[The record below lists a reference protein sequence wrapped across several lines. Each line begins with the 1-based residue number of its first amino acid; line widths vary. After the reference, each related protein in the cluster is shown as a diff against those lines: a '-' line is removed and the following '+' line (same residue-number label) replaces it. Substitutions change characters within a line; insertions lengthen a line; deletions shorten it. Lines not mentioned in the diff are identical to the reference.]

1 MQKGLAIL
9 RGKGYYIDNFHSRG
23 FAPREN
29 LKFKRVEIMNK
40 SKFLKKSLA
49 MLLALMLVF
58 AMIPLSASAAEGEF
72 GENPIITVNGVYP
85 DLNEKVYTVE
95 ADFAAD
101 GTATVALGASAPA
114 GSPKGTEVAFIGQEN
129 EYTTGDSVNL
139 EDEATTTDGKTY
151 TLDMELRVPQEK
163 DDEPIVTEY
172 TLVITM
178 VEKVLSNNAAIKQ
191 LTGLG
196 DNLAEYEVGADTIT
210 IVSKFA
216 TTAPTLTN
224 ASFVTADP
232 NATPVYSGSD
242 NTVTVTAED
251 GKTVKVYTIKN
262 EMRPGLTSF
271 EIEGQIGETVIETAD
286 NAGEAY
292 TTTVK
297 VTMPYGTDLTQLVP
311 SFEVGEDIVAVTDW
325 SRYEFVSGVDTF
337 NYVDGA
343 ATANANNTLLI
354 WKSEPPT
361 GNQGSEYYHVT
372 LDIELAENTAGVLES
387 IQVVDAGQKSNV
399 TEVTGNNVTVVMPKG
414 YNFGGASAKNVTL
427 KLVGSK
433 EADVEVL
440 AQPKVTGD
448 TFFAAADGKATLN
461 TVDISSKEIRIR
473 VSSEADDSEYNDYII
488 TLEAAAAAEAK
499 LENFIVKGDVDG
511 DGVDE
516 TYEMDENY
524 TVTLPYAAKAML
536 AGKTGTDDFKT
547 YYSASTGA
555 TIYVGGQ
562 SVVGQQGYIPTDG
575 NGLSWTF
582 NRTEERDV
590 VVVASDG
597 TKKTYTLKL
606 DFDDA
611 RTGRTLTSAE
621 LVGTNNVAEK
631 TNDNTYSA
639 VVTTAKMNGDDV
651 DALRVSVPYSYGK
664 TIDTTNA
671 SSNTVF
677 SSIKVSEGAVALR
690 VNPDVQEISVLD
702 PKGKGPQADATKVTV
717 GTNVVKTDNSLD
729 ADKYTK
735 TNDSSVIYVVSE
747 KVYVDSIVAGKP
759 VTQWANL
766 NALPENQVSKY
777 YIYGVNMEAQK
788 GASLVSIDS
797 TLDENID
804 VTMKAN
810 NVIEIAVPY
819 SYVRN
824 NNSDWTPFSLNFRAD
839 SMAKVAGTWN
849 NTAETLKSDLGSTET
864 ENATLFGV
872 WYDSTAKKNKLY
884 VVKKDGSGA
893 WLGSTTETG
902 IVTVTSENYVAGE
915 SGNKTDYTIQVKVN
929 EAETGSALTSVE
941 AAGSTATIASN
952 RDVNLTLPY
961 GTDKYPVQLD
971 LEASKL
977 ATIYVGT
984 PSESNASMK
993 NDAHLY
999 DPEKGY
1005 DLNGDVKIL
1014 VVAEDNESET
1024 VYTLKT
1030 TVAENFFDVA
1040 KDQWYYDEVLKAAS
1054 NGWINGTN
1062 PGYYEPNG
1070 TMTRGDFAL
1079 IIARIKN
1086 YNPALYTESAFPDV
1100 ESTDYYSAAIAYCKE
1115 MGYLGGE
1122 NGYFNPKDPITREE
1136 MAKIICN
1143 AAGVEQVTDPTS
1155 PYADDDTIAE
1165 WAKGYVYGCQAAE
1178 IMMGDENA
1186 NTFDARSNATRA
1198 EAAAV
1203 LVRAFA

>member
-58 AMIPLSASAAEGEF
+58 AMIPLSASAAEGEY
-72 GENPIITVNGVYP
+72 GSDPTITVNAVYP
-85 DLNEKVYTVE
+85 TLNDKVYTVE
-95 ADFAAD
+95 AD
-101 GTATVALGASAPA
+101 GTTVALGADEPA
-114 GSPKGTEVAFIGQEN
+114 GTPDGTEVVF
-129 EYTTGDSVNL
+129 TDK
-139 EDEATTTDGKTY
+139 DGKDIEAADLGTVDLTQKAAADGNTY
-151 TLDMELRVPQEK
+151 TLGVELRVPQEK

-172 TLVITM
+172 TLVITV

-196 DNLAEYEVGADTIT
+196 DSLAEYEVGADTIT
-210 IVSKFA
+210 IVSKFGQMIELA
-216 TTAPTLTN
+216 DLNTAN
-224 ASFVTADP
+224 FVKADA
-232 NATPVYSGSD
+232 NATVAYTSGSD
-242 NTVTVTAED
+242 EVTVTAQD
-251 GKTVKVYTIKN
+251 GKTSKTYTIEI
-262 EMRPGLTSF
+262 EMRDGLTSF
-271 EIEGQIGETVIETAD
+271 EIEGQIGETEITTSTAD
-286 NAGEAY
+286 NS
-292 TTTVK
+292 TSVK
-297 VTMPYGTDLTQLVP
+297 VTMPYGTDITKLVP
-311 SFEVGEDIVAVTDW
+311 T
-325 SRYEFVSGVDTF
+325 YELGPDVDALSGNDSYEIVSGETVCDFT
-337 NYVDGA
+337 
-343 ATANANNTLLI
+343 NANSAKHLKL
-354 WKSEPPT
+354 WVDPT
-361 GNQGSEYYHVT
+361 ESAGQLTGGTTYYLYVT
-372 LDIELAENTAGVLES
+372 IETAENTAGVLES
-387 IQVVDAGQKSNV
+387 IQVVDGTQKSNV
-399 TEVTGNNVTVVMPKG
+399 TEVSGNNVTVVMPKG

-427 KLVGSK
+427 NLVGSK

-516 TYEMDENY
+516 TYEMDME
-524 TVTLPYAAKAML
+524 TLTLELPYAAKAM
-536 AGKTGTDDFKT
+536 AKSGFKVFV
-547 YYSASTGA
+547 AVSTGA
-555 TIYVGGQ
+555 TAYNTSNTEIK
-562 SVVGQQGYIPTDG
+562 
-575 NGLSWTF
+575 NGTNTLTAFFKSDD
-582 NRTEERDV
+582 ESKLI
-590 VVVASDG
+590 VVASDG
-597 TKKTYTLKL
+597 TKATYDIKL
-606 DFDDA
+606 DYADA

-664 TIDTTNA
+664 TSDTAKN
-671 SSNTVF
+671 NTVF
-677 SSIKVSEGAVALR
+677 SSIEVSEGAVALR

-729 ADKYTK
+729 ANKYTG
-735 TNDSSVIYVVSE
+735 TNESSVIYVVSE

-819 SYVRN
+819 SYVN
-824 NNSDWTPFSLNFRAD
+824 QNKGAWTPFSLNFRTD
-839 SMAKVAGTWN
+839 SMATMKDN
-849 NTAETLKSDLGSTET
+849 NGKTLKSDLGSADTDGAT
-864 ENATLFGV
+864 QFGIYNAGTP
-872 WYDSTAKKNKLY
+872 AAAKLY
-884 VVKKDGSGA
+884 VTKDNG
-893 WLGSTTETG
+893 GSTSADGRFIENF
-902 IVTVTSENYVAGE
+902 VVTSESQTNGKPT
-915 SGNKTDYTIQVKVN
+915 NTTTYTIQVKVN

-993 NDAHLY
+993 DDAHLY

-1014 VVAEDNESET
+1014 VVAEDNESEA

-1040 KDQWYYDEVLKAAS
+1040 EDQWYYDEVLKAAE
-1054 NGWINGTN
+1054 NKWVNGTK
-1062 PGYYEPNG
+1062 PGYFEPNG

-1143 AAGVEQVTDPTS
+1143 AAGVKQVTDPTS

>member
-1 MQKGLAIL
+1 
-9 RGKGYYIDNFHSRG
+9 
-23 FAPREN
+23 
-29 LKFKRVEIMNK
+29 MNK

-49 MLLALMLVF
+49 MLLALMLVL

-129 EYTTGDSVNL
+129 EYTTGKSVNL

-163 DDEPIVTEY
+163 DDKPIVTEY

-196 DNLAEYEVGADTIT
+196 DSLAEYEVGADKITIT
-210 IVSKFA
+210 SKFLKPMDY
-216 TTAPTLTN
+216 TDLDEDN
-224 ASFVTADP
+224 FVTADP
-232 NATPVYSGSD
+232 NVFDVVYSRND
-242 NTVTVTAED
+242 KTVTVTAQD
-251 GKTVKVYTIKN
+251 KKTVKIYEVEIT
-262 EMRPGLTSF
+262 MRDGLTSF
-271 EIEGQIGETVIETAD
+271 EVPNQIGESDISTNLTNSA
-286 NAGEAY
+286 
-292 TTTVK
+292 TTVK
-297 VTMPYGTDLTQLVP
+297 LTVPYGTDLTKLVP
-311 SFEVGEDIVAVTDW
+311 TFTVSEDVKAVSAW
-325 SRYEFVSGVDTF
+325 SDNNYEFVNGEDTIDASSKTDPVLKLW
-337 NYVDGA
+337 NVELP
-343 ATANANNTLLI
+343 ANPDWSQPDRNF
-354 WKSEPPT
+354 
-361 GNQGSEYYHVT
+361 GSVFVEVT
-372 LDIELAENTAGVLES
+372 VAENTAGVLES
-387 IQVVDAGQKSNV
+387 IQVVDGGQKSNV
-399 TEVTGNNVTVVMPKG
+399 TEVTGNTVTVEMPKG
-414 YNFGGASAKNVTL
+414 YDFSKGTNVTL
-427 KLVGSK
+427 NLVGSK

-440 AQPKVTGD
+440 AQPDATKNVT
-448 TFFAAADGKATLN
+448 FSAADGTATIN
-461 TVDISSKEIRIR
+461 DVDISSKEIRIR

-499 LENFIVKGDVDG
+499 LENFIVKGDVD
-511 DGVDE
+511 DDDVDE
-516 TYEMDENY
+516 TYEMDME
-524 TVTLPYAAKAML
+524 TLILELPYAAKAM
-536 AGKTGTDDFKT
+536 AKNEFKVFT
-547 YYSASTGA
+547 SISTGA
-555 TIYVGGQ
+555 TATNANTKPVN
-562 SVVGQQGYIPTDG
+562 DG
-575 NGLSWTF
+575 ITTLAAFF
-582 NRTEERDV
+582 NSSDESKIIVT
-590 VVVASDG
+590 ASDG
-597 TKKTYTLKL
+597 TKATYDIKL
-606 DFDDA
+606 DYADA

-621 LVGTNNVAEK
+621 LVGTTNVAEK
-631 TNDNTYSA
+631 TNDNTYGA
-639 VVTTAKMNGDDV
+639 VPGTAKMGTETV
-651 DALRVSVPYSYGK
+651 ETIRVTVPYSYGK
-664 TIDTTNA
+664 AIDSTNA
-671 SSNTVF
+671 ASKTVF
-677 SSIKVSEGAVALR
+677 SSLELSEGAVAYIK
-690 VNPDVQEISVLD
+690 NGKNISTVKISELD
-702 PKGKGPQADATKVTV
+702 PKGKGPQADATTVTIP
-717 GTNVVKTDNSLD
+717 TNATNADGSLNANATTIIWVISEEGYVDQLAADGVVKGEQISNL
-729 ADKYTK
+729 
-735 TNDSSVIYVVSE
+735 E
-747 KVYVDSIVAGKP
+747 KAGKA
-759 VTQWANL
+759 T
-766 NALPENQVSKY
+766 KY
-777 YIYGVNMEAQK
+777 YVYGVNMEAQK

-819 SYVRN
+819 SYPG
-824 NNSDWTPFSLNFRAD
+824 SSTTAKEFSLNFRAD
-839 SMAKVAGTWN
+839 SMATV
-849 NTAETLKSDLGSTET
+849 TADIKSNPTVLKSDLGSEDT
-864 ENATLFGV
+864 ENATQFIVGTGGNINAL
-872 WYDSTAKKNKLY
+872 DST
-884 VVKKDGSGA
+884 GA
-893 WLGSTTETG
+893 VIGNFST
-902 IVTVTSENYVAGE
+902 ITVTSENYDGKQ
-915 SGNKTDYTIQVKVN
+915 GNKTTYTIQVKVN

-984 PSESNASMK
+984 PSEPNASMK
-993 NDAHLY
+993 NDDHLY

-1005 DLNGDVKIL
+1005 DLNGDLKIL
-1014 VVAEDNESET
+1014 VVAENGEAQQ

-1040 KDQWYYDEVLKAAS
+1040 NDQWYYDEVLKAAS

>member
-1 MQKGLAIL
+1 
-9 RGKGYYIDNFHSRG
+9 
-23 FAPREN
+23 
-29 LKFKRVEIMNK
+29 MNK

-58 AMIPLSASAAEGEF
+58 AMIPLSASAAEGEY
-72 GENPIITVNGVYP
+72 GSDPTITVNAVYP
-85 DLNEKVYTVE
+85 TLNDKVYTVE
-95 ADFAAD
+95 AD
-101 GTATVALGASAPA
+101 GTTVALGADEPA
-114 GSPKGTEVAFIGQEN
+114 GTPDGTEVVF
-129 EYTTGDSVNL
+129 TDK
-139 EDEATTTDGKTY
+139 DGKDIEAADLGTVDLTQKATVDGNTY
-151 TLDMELRVPQEK
+151 TLGVELRVPQEK

-172 TLVITM
+172 TLVITV

-196 DNLAEYEVGADTIT
+196 DNLAEYEVGADKITIT
-210 IVSKFA
+210 SKFA
-216 TTAPTLTN
+216 TTIGTLQGDKGN
-224 ASFVTADP
+224 GERGNFIPADDGAAVAYASAAGANGVIGTA
-232 NATPVYSGSD
+232 
-242 NTVTVTAED
+242 TVTAED
-251 GKTVKVYTIKN
+251 GKTVKVYTVVEK
-262 EMRPGLTSF
+262 MRPALTSF
-271 EIEGQIGETVIETAD
+271 EVPGQIGDADISNKSSSYYYQTEVKITV
-286 NAGEAY
+286 
-292 TTTVK
+292 
-297 VTMPYGTDLTQLVP
+297 PYGTDLKNLVP
-311 SFEVGEDIVAVTDW
+311 TFETGEDIVGVTDIKNF
-325 SRYEFVSGVDTF
+325 EFVSGVDKIENDTGAKTVE
-337 NYVDGA
+337 NILRLWKTDPADGG
-343 ATANANNTLLI
+343 
-354 WKSEPPT
+354 S
-361 GNQGSEYYHVT
+361 QGTNFYQVT
-372 LDIELAENTAGVLES
+372 LYITEAENTAGVLES
-387 IQVVDAGQKSNV
+387 IQVVDSAQGKSNP
-399 TEVTGNNVTVVMPKG
+399 TTVTGNTVTVEMPKG
-414 YNFGGASAKNVTL
+414 YDFSKGTNVTL
-427 KLVGSK
+427 NLVGSK

-440 AQPKVTGD
+440 AQPGV
-448 TFFAAADGKATLN
+448 AAGVFDSTDGKATL
-461 TVDISSKEIRIR
+461 TGVDISSKEIRIR
-473 VSSEADDSEYNDYII
+473 VSSMADDSEYNDYTINF
-488 TLEAAAAAEAK
+488 TAAASADAE
-499 LENFIVKGDVDG
+499 LVNFIVKGDVDG
-511 DGVDE
+511 DGVKE

-536 AGKTGTDDFKT
+536 AGKTGTDDFET

-555 TIYVGGQ
+555 AVTVD
-562 SVVGQQGYIPTDG
+562 GYTPTDG

-582 NRTEERDV
+582 NNTDERDV
-590 VVVASDG
+590 VVTASDG

-606 DFDDA
+606 DFDPA

-631 TNDNTYSA
+631 TNDNTYGA
-639 VVTTAKMNGDDV
+639 VPGTAKMGTETV
-651 DALRVSVPYSYGK
+651 ETIRVSVPYSYGK
-664 TIDTTNA
+664 TSTPTTTFY
-671 SSNTVF
+671 SLELSD
-677 SSIKVSEGAVALR
+677 GAVAYIK
-690 VNPDVQEISVLD
+690 NGNASTAKITKLD
-702 PKGKGPQADATKVTV
+702 LKGKGPQADATTV
-717 GTNVVKTDNSLD
+717 SIPTNATNTDGSLI
-729 ADKYTK
+729 AANATTK
-735 TNDSSVIYVVSE
+735 IWVISE
-747 KVYVDSIVAGKP
+747 EGYVDQKVANNGTELTGKNITALIEAGKA
-759 VTQWANL
+759 T
-766 NALPENQVSKY
+766 EY
-777 YIYGVNMEAQK
+777 YVYGVNAAPQT

-984 PSESNASMK
+984 PSEPNASMK

-1040 KDQWYYDEVLKAAS
+1040 KDQWYYDEVLKAAE
-1054 NGWINGTN
+1054 NKWVNGTK
-1062 PGYYEPNG
+1062 PGYFEPNG

-1143 AAGVEQVTDPTS
+1143 AAGVDQVTDPTS

-1165 WAKGYVYGCQAAE
+1165 WAKGYVYGCQAAA